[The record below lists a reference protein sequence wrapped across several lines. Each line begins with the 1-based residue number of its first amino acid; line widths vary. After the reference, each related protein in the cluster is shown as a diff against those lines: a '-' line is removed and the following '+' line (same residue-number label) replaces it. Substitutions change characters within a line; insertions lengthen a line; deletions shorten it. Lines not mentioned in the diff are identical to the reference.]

1 MRIDIV
7 FPRLPPVLDGIGD
20 HTACLAETL
29 AAQACTPRV
38 LTAQS
43 DWRPLSGVTVEKAFH
58 RDDRRGVLR
67 LVDAVSAHP
76 PDWLLLQFE
85 QFSYGRWGLNPFLP
99 LAIYRIRRK
108 TPATRIAILFHE
120 DYMPATG
127 PASAVM
133 SAWQQPQF
141 RVLGHLADIAFF
153 STEQR
158 AKTYAGSFNG
168 TNVRHLPVGS
178 NMPTVSADRLRQR
191 TALGIDDDTVV
202 LGVFGSAHPSRLLS
216 HVGAA
221 VTACRRE
228 STDVDVLYI
237 GPDGD
242 DVRSALGAEAD
253 VLDAGPLAPEEV
265 SRHFCAMDLYLAP
278 FRDGVSSRR
287 GSFLTGLQHGVATAT
302 TRGPETGPSLARQH
316 GTAFVAPPRDR
327 RDLFVRHVTR
337 LASSPALRTTLGEQ
351 GHALYDRR
359 YAWPHVARRLRTAL
373 RRTARAPRAGS
384 CS

>member
-20 HTACLAETL
+20 HTARLAQTL

-43 DWRPLSGVTVEKAFH
+43 EWRPLAGVAVEKAFH
-58 RDDRRGVLR
+58 RDHRRGVLR
-67 LVDAVSAHP
+67 LVDAVSEHP

-99 LAIYRIRRK
+99 LALYRIRR
-108 TPATRIAILFHE
+108 TAPRTRLAVLFHE

-141 RVLGHLADIAFF
+141 RALGHLADVAFF

-158 AKTYAGSFNG
+158 AEAYAGSFAG
-168 TNVRHLPVGS
+168 TDVRHLPVGS
-178 NMPTVSADRLRQR
+178 NMPGVSAERPRQR
-191 TALGIDDDTVV
+191 SALGIDDATVV

-221 VTACRRE
+221 VKACRAE
-228 STDVDVLYI
+228 STNVAVLYI

-242 DVRSALGAEAD
+242 EVRSALGAEAD
-253 VLDAGPLAPEEV
+253 VRDAGPLAPEEV
-265 SRHFCAMDLYLAP
+265 SRHFCAMDVYLAP

-302 TRGPETGPSLARQH
+302 TRGPETGPALARQH
-316 GTAFVAPPRDR
+316 ETAFVAPPCDR
-327 RDLFVRHVTR
+327 EDLFARQATR
-337 LASSPALRTTLGEQ
+337 LATSSTLRSTLGQQ
-351 GHALYDRR
+351 GRALYDRR
-359 YAWPHVARRLRTAL
+359 YAWPHIARRLLTAL
-373 RRTARAPRAGS
+373 RRNARAPEAGA